1 LNGAEVALRITG
13 LTKRYAQRII
23 VDGLDLTVHSGEVF
37 GLLGPNG
44 AGKTTTISMI
54 LGLITPDA
62 GRVEILGSQVTA
74 GKVAGLQQVGA
85 IVETPANYP
94 YLSAIDNLRI
104 LAGARGGVSPRRF
117 AEVLD
122 LVGLKGYERNRIS
135 TFSLGMKQRLGLAG
149 ALLHDP
155 ALLILDEPG
164 NGLDP
169 AGIVEMRALILRLA
183 REGKTIVLCSH
194 LLAEVQQV
202 CDRVMIL
209 TNGRTIAQGEVA
221 ALLRQGVQ
229 IALRVDDPQRGEA
242 ILRQAHWVENITRED
257 DTILLTVANDDS
269 LALGRFLTEHSL
281 VVLEMRRRERDL
293 EQFFLAITGATD
305 GGRS

>member
-37 GLLGPNG
+37 GFLGPNG

-62 GRVEILGSQVTA
+62 GQVEILGSNVTA
-74 GKVAGLQQVGA
+74 GAVAGLRQVGA
-85 IVETPANYP
+85 IIETPANYP

-104 LAGARGGVSPRRF
+104 LGGARGSVSPSRF
-117 AEVLD
+117 AQVLD
-122 LVGLKGYERNRIS
+122 LVGLNGYERHRVS

-155 ALLILDEPG
+155 ALLILDEPS

-169 AGIVEMRALILRLA
+169 AGIVQMRALILRLA

-202 CDRVMIL
+202 CDRVVIL
-209 TNGRTIAQGEVA
+209 ANGRTIAQGEVA
-221 ALLRQGVQ
+221 TLLRQGMQ
-229 IALRVDDPQRGEA
+229 IVLRVDDPRRGEA
-242 ILRQAHWVENITRED
+242 ILCQAPWIESVTREG
-257 DTILLTVANDDS
+257 DTILLTMADDHTPT
-269 LALGRFLTEHSL
+269 LGRFLAEHGL

-293 EQFFLAITGATD
+293 EQFFLTITGATD
-305 GGRS
+305 EGRS